1 MKTPCLSYLP
11 ATVLAALFFFSCKK
25 DSSSGSPNVT
35 GTAPVVP
42 LISSI
47 VPGNGPGSMHD
58 TIYGKGFNAS
68 IQDTVLFNGVK
79 ATVYS
84 ASDSEL
90 IVGVP
95 SLAGTGQVSAVV
107 NGTTI
112 AGPVFTYDTTYKP
125 TVFAT
130 GFDYPQHIAMDG
142 NGNLYVAN
150 HGLGN
155 ILKVSSGGTVST
167 FASGFQVIVGVTVDV
182 AGNVCVGSNTSGSS
196 STIYRINSTGVADSL
211 GYIDGFVWGLTSDP
225 QGNIYVLSQDMT
237 SFLANVIKISQ
248 AGVETNVASNV
259 GQSLGLG
266 IVWAP
271 SGVLYVAQGGN
282 GFSGFITEIA
292 TGGAVSSMTLSGS
305 PSTFDPAGITV
316 DGSGHLY
323 ATSQSDS
330 SVYKISAGGQTE
342 VIATGFY
349 SPYGIALDKAGNVYF
364 TCNTSANDFTGE
376 IVRLTPQ

>member
-11 ATVLAALFFFSCKK
+11 AAVLAALFLFSCKK
-25 DSSSGSPNVT
+25 DSSSGSPNGT

-47 VPGNGPGSMHD
+47 VPSNGPGSMHD
-58 TIYGKGFNAS
+58 TIHGKGFNAS

-107 NGTTI
+107 NGITI
-112 AGPVFTYDTTYKP
+112 TGPVFTYDTTYKP

-142 NGNLYVAN
+142 NGNLYVAD
-150 HGLGN
+150 HGSAK

-167 FASGFQVIVGVTVDV
+167 FASGFQVIVGVTVDA
-182 AGNVCVGSNTSGSS
+182 AGNVYVGSNTSGSS
-196 STIYRINSTGVADSL
+196 STIYQINSTGVADSL
-211 GYIDGFVWGLTSDP
+211 AYIDGFVWGLTSDP

-237 SFLANVIKISQ
+237 SSLANVTKVSP
-248 AGVETNVASNV
+248 AGVENNVASNV

-282 GFSGFITEIA
+282 GFSGSITEIT
-292 TGGAVSSMTLSGS
+292 TGGAVSSMTLSG
-305 PSTFDPAGITV
+305 PSTFAPAGITL
-316 DGSGHLY
+316 DGGGHLY

-330 SVYKISAGGQTE
+330 SVYKVSTGGRAE

-349 SPYGIALDKAGNVYF
+349 SPYGIVLDKAGNVYF
-364 TCNTSANDFTGE
+364 TCNTSANDFAGE